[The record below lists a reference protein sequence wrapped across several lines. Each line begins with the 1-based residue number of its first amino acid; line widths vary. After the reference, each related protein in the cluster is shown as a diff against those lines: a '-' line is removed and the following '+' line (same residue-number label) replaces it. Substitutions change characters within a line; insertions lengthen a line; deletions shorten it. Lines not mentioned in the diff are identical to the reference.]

1 VFAAAEVGFVRQI
14 QPGAETS
21 SRVGAILGE
30 ADPASFAAK
39 YPDSGI
45 VESYGQ
51 DQWAGLGCIDY
62 WLYVDAR
69 EGVCRLNVEGWNLP
83 EILVR
88 PQDTAEWMG
97 CRLPLSSR
105 GSSAFGGLCRIGR
118 ATSRDDL
125 AMGVAVSAPTA
136 TPQPT
141 VATSTTIRPR

>member
-1 VFAAAEVGFVRQI
+1 MTAFDGDWAAEVCSRCDPVFAAAEVGFVRQI
-14 QPGAETS
+14 QSGAETS
-21 SRVGAILGE
+21 GRVGAILWE

-51 DQWAGLGCIDY
+51 DQWAGLGCIDF

-88 PQDTAEWMG
+88 ASGHGAMDGMQVA
-97 CRLPLSSR
+97 
-105 GSSAFGGLCRIGR
+105 AVFARILGIR
-118 ATSRDDL
+118 WP
-125 AMGVAVSAPTA
+125 VSG
-136 TPQPT
+136 
-141 VATSTTIRPR
+141 